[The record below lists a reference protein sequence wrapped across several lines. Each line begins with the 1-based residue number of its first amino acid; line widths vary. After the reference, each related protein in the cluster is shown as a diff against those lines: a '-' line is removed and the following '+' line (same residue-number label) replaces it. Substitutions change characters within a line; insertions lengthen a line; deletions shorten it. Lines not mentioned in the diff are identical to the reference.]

1 MVLAT
6 EKKIAPTEYLEEENK
21 AETKTELINGELFPM
36 SGASVNHNRL
46 TSKLHTL
53 LSIGLDD
60 RDYEVFVSDM
70 RVWLA
75 DTKSYVYPDIVIVKG
90 NPIFA
95 DDSQRSITNP
105 FFIAEVLSPSTE
117 RYDKKAKFDLYKS
130 LLSLEEYLVIYQNI
144 QKVELYHRLN
154 TNQWLL
160 TEFSEENSSFTLES
174 VNLEIH
180 LLELY
185 KRVVF

>member
-1 MVLAT
+1 MVLAKT
-6 EKKIAPTEYLEEENK
+6 RKITPTEYLEEENN

-75 DTKSYVYPDIVIVKG
+75 DTKSYVYPDK
-90 NPIFA
+90 
-95 DDSQRSITNP
+95 
-105 FFIAEVLSPSTE
+105 
-117 RYDKKAKFDLYKS
+117 
-130 LLSLEEYLVIYQNI
+130 
-144 QKVELYHRLN
+144 
-154 TNQWLL
+154 
-160 TEFSEENSSFTLES
+160 
-174 VNLEIH
+174 
-180 LLELY
+180 
-185 KRVVF
+185 